1 MSMELVIWQD
11 QGSTLTTKTAGIKC
25 ILLLSCLLLL
35 SSHIDRDILFDYTMI
50 WQCVRAR
57 VQGNTV
63 RRRT

>member
-25 ILLLSCLLLL
+25 ILLLS
-35 SSHIDRDILFDYTMI
+35 SHIDRDILFDFTMI

-57 VQGNTV
+57 VQGNIV